1 MSMKIWTIGHST
13 HSIAEFLSI
22 LRDHDIQSV
31 ADIRRFPGSKRLP
44 HFNKESLRNSLEAA
58 GIEYHHFE
66 GLGGR
71 RNPVPG
77 SRNSGWKVL
86 AFRGYADYMETQAF
100 VNGLDELV
108 VLAGAMP
115 TAIMCAEAV
124 PWRCHRQ
131 LVADAL
137 VARGV
142 EVRHITSISS
152 APLHTLTDF
161 AQVEQGRVA
170 YRRLI

>member
-1 MSMKIWTIGHST
+1 
-13 HSIAEFLSI
+13 
-22 LRDHDIQSV
+22 
-31 ADIRRFPGSKRLP
+31 
-44 HFNKESLRNSLEAA
+44 
-58 GIEYHHFE
+58 
-66 GLGGR
+66 
-71 RNPVPG
+71 
-77 SRNSGWKVL
+77 
-86 AFRGYADYMETQAF
+86 METQAF
-100 VNGLDELV
+100 VDGLDELV

-142 EVRHITSISS
+142 EVRHITSISR